1 MKNYI
6 QKYIYKGVFA
16 FLGSSILLTGCA
28 ESFLEPDPQTMFEP
42 EIVFSTENG
51 IKSVL
56 AICDR
61 QLKRNYVS
69 EDSREMMALPT
80 EYTFSD
86 LMVPA
91 ATDKNGMLDNIDNLL
106 RPNSDQST
114 EQNLGRTNSIYFF
127 WRQNYEGV
135 RNANTI
141 LSFIDGVPMDETKKN
156 EYKGRAYFHRAFR
169 YYCLVFQFGH
179 VPLLTK
185 LPEVPKQNYRSTH
198 RDAILKKMVADM
210 EFAVEWVP
218 DQKDMDYV
226 GMVNKGAC
234 RMLLS
239 KLYMSIGAFDKAKDQ
254 LDILINQSGYDLMRD
269 EFGTF
274 FEGGEPE
281 AWPITRNVIWD
292 LHRPENKL
300 IPANKEV
307 IMGMPNRGAA
317 KESFIPMLTMRI
329 MYPFFFDGSIKMPDG
344 KQALFNYTR
353 KDGKYVKEL
362 DYMRGLGRGIA
373 TFRTSTFYQDDL
385 WRVNGKM
392 DEGDL
397 RHSAETGNWMH
408 MENLKC
414 NNPDS
419 KFYGKNLMLYAD
431 QDYVD
436 EVSGQVITPQG
447 TLMCSDTIRRWYD
460 VPHYIFCLN
469 DVINQAKLTNNGLE
483 GATDGSNAD
492 WYLYRLAEAYLLRAE
507 AKFYLDPTDPT
518 IKDDINVIRQR
529 AHCKEMYEGDVTI
542 GDIMDERARELFY
555 EEWRNVELTRVSL
568 CLAISGRP
576 DEFGNTYDVAT
587 FDKQSGTDSEG
598 GSYWYQRCIKKGM
611 YNKGVTIHVNATK
624 TDINYIMGKHNI
636 YWPIP
641 EKAIVSNGKAPL
653 YQNFGYDGYDPNV
666 KLWETWEEAV
676 ADEDQIG

>member
-6 QKYIYKGVFA
+6 QKYICKSATLFVGA
-16 FLGSSILLTGCA
+16 SLMLTGCS
-28 ESFLEPDPQTMFEP
+28 ESFLDPDPQTMFEP
-42 EIVFSTENG
+42 ETVFSTENG

-69 EDSREMMALPT
+69 EDSREMIALPT

-86 LMVPA
+86 LMVPS
-91 ATDKNGMLDNIDNLL
+91 ATDKSGLLDNVDNLL
-106 RPNSDQST
+106 RPNSDQSD
-114 EQNLGRTNSIYFF
+114 EKNLGRTNSIYFF
-127 WRQNYEGV
+127 WRQNFEGV

-141 LSFIDGVPMDETKKN
+141 LSFIGNVPMDETLKN
-156 EYKGRAYFHRAFR
+156 EYIGRAYFHRAYR
-169 YYCLVFQFGH
+169 YYSLVFQFGH

-210 EFAVEWVP
+210 EFAVQWVP
-218 DQKDMDYV
+218 EQKDMDYV

-239 KLYMSIGAFDKAKDQ
+239 KLYMSIGEFGKAKEQ
-254 LDILINQSGYDLMRD
+254 LDILIDKSGYSLM
-269 EFGTF
+269 EEPFGTF
-274 FEGGEPE
+274 FEGGES
-281 AWPITRNVIWD
+281 ASWPIARNVIWD

-300 IPANKEV
+300 IAANKEV

-329 MYPFFFDGSIKMPDG
+329 MYPFFFDNKIKMPDG

-353 KDGKYVKEL
+353 K
-362 DYMRGLGRGIA
+362 
-373 TFRTSTFYQDDL
+373 
-385 WRVNGKM
+385 
-392 DEGDL
+392 GD
-397 RHSAETGNWMH
+397 
-408 MENLKC
+408 
-414 NNPDS
+414 
-419 KFYGKNLMLYAD
+419 
-431 QDYVD
+431 
-436 EVSGQVITPQG
+436 
-447 TLMCSDTIRRWYD
+447 LMCSDTIRRWYD

-469 DVINQAKLTNNGLE
+469 DVINQAKETNNGLE
-483 GATDGSNAD
+483 GATDGSIAD

-507 AKFYLDPTDPT
+507 VKFYINPDDPT
-518 IKDDINVIRQR
+518 IKDDINIVRER
-529 AHCKEMYEGDVTI
+529 AHCTEFYTDKVTI
-542 GDIMDERARELFY
+542 GDIMDERARELFF

-568 CLAISGRP
+568 CLAISGRA
-576 DEFGNTYDVAT
+576 DEFGNTYKVET
-587 FDKQSGTDSEG
+587 FDKQSGTDPEG

-611 YNKGVTIHVNATK
+611 YNKGITINVNATK

-653 YQNFGYDGYDPNV
+653 YQNYGYDGYDPNV
-666 KLWETWEEAV
+666 QIWETWEEAV
-676 ADEDQIG
+676 ADEDKF